1 MKEWRYRS
9 PQLESDFPAGWLSDP
24 PTPHPKLALS
34 YPFIQLGAAIE
45 KKRVGGFSQQSAASH
60 SFTGLCGESTKQ
72 CLVKM

>member
-9 PQLESDFPAGWLSDP
+9 PQLESDFPADWLSDTP
-24 PTPHPKLALS
+24 PPRPKLALS

-45 KKRVGGFSQQSAASH
+45 KKRVGVFSQQSAASH
-60 SFTGLCGESTKQ
+60 SFTELCSESIKQ